1 MKIKRYF
8 APDIRTAIR
17 QVREQQG
24 PDAVILSNK
33 AVEGGVE
40 IVAAVDY
47 DEQTV
52 LQQARSVEVDR
63 VRRQDEPVAEKSFE
77 ELPERP
83 RPAES
88 IWSQE
93 PVLTEM
99 RRELNS
105 MRDLLENQLSGLAWG
120 DMVRNQPLRATL
132 LRRLVNMGVSSRL
145 AKSIADKTG
154 SAGDQ
159 DQLWRKALGL
169 LAHAVPVAEDDILA
183 QGGIVALVGPT
194 GVGKTTMVA
203 KLAARF
209 CLRHGRRQVA
219 LITTDNY
226 RVGAHEQLRTYGRIL
241 DVPVRVIEEGE
252 NLGSVLEH
260 YADRRLILIDTAGMG
275 QRDARLNQHLA
286 QLQDEFLPIR
296 RYLVLSATTHR
307 TGLAEIVRRFGK
319 MPLHGCMLTKV
330 DEATRLG
337 GALSVLIEQQ
347 LPVAYV
353 GDGQRVPE
361 DLAPARAHNLV
372 SMAVSMALQGDSV
385 PAETAS
391 AHGLGSAVANG
402 ER

>member
-24 PDAVILSNK
+24 PDAVILSNRS
-33 AVEGGVE
+33 VEGGVE

-47 DEQTV
+47 DEEAVMSQIRGVGAERAET
-52 LQQARSVEVDR
+52 QRDKAP
-63 VRRQDEPVAEKSFE
+63 EPPA
-77 ELPERP
+77 PDAGAQ
-83 RPAES
+83 RPAVQN

-93 PVLTEM
+93 PVLAEM

-105 MRDLLENQLSGLAWG
+105 MRGLLQNQLSGLAWG
-120 DMVRNQPLRATL
+120 DLVRKQPQRAAL
-132 LRRLVNMGVSSRL
+132 LRRLANLGVSSRL
-145 AKSIADKTG
+145 AKRITEKTE
-154 SAGDQ
+154 ACGDQ
-159 DQLWRKALGL
+159 DQLWRQALGL
-169 LAHAVPVAEDDILA
+169 FAHALPVSEDDILS
-183 QGGIVALVGPT
+183 QGGIVALLGPT

-209 CLRHGRRQVA
+209 CMRHGNRQVA

-241 DVPVRVIEEGE
+241 DVPVRVVGE
-252 NLGSVLEH
+252 DEALGAVLEH

-275 QRDARLNQHLA
+275 QRDARLDRHLA
-286 QLQDEFLPIR
+286 QLRDQFLPIR

-307 TGLAEIVRRFGK
+307 TGLSETARRFGK
-319 MPLHGCMLTKV
+319 VPLHGCMLTKV

-337 GALSVLIEQQ
+337 GALSVIIEQQ

-372 SMAVSMALQGDSV
+372 SMAVSMVQHGDG
-385 PAETAS
+385 AS
-391 AHGLGSAVANG
+391 ADAATTREFDGVAANDL
-402 ER
+402 R